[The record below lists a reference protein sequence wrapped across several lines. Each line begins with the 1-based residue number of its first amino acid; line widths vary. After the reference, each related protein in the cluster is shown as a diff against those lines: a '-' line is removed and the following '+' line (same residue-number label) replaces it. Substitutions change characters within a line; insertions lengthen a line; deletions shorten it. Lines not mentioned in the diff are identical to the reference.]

1 MTPLAKTSQTI
12 SAVGVPTALINK
24 AQPTGGVATESN
36 PHRCTSLPEPE
47 RQFGDDGR
55 HRLHSVATHH
65 VRRRHRGSGNKRSTP
80 NRTILGEFHKSEGT
94 ELAAT
99 VTTPST
105 QASLDSISQNSPV
118 VAGDVRK
125 GDHRGFD
132 EDAGDANVP
141 KDAIAVSRRCARA
154 LEFLHCAIFR
164 GRRDARRLIKEQP
177 LETTRGTSSRTTA
190 QPIIV
195 GEVRKKITKLR
206 ADKDRIKRARPSR
219 SSRSTGA

>member
-1 MTPLAKTSQTI
+1 MTPLARTSQTI
-12 SAVGVPTALINK
+12 NAVGVPTALINK

-47 RQFGDDGR
+47 RQLGDDGR

-132 EDAGDANVP
+132 EDAGDAERSEKRPP
-141 KDAIAVSRRCARA
+141 KVAAGYA
-154 LEFLHCAIFR
+154 H
-164 GRRDARRLIKEQP
+164 
-177 LETTRGTSSRTTA
+177 
-190 QPIIV
+190 
-195 GEVRKKITKLR
+195 RKMR
-206 ADKDRIKRARPSR
+206 SQYREGVRARWNFCTALSFADDGTP
-219 SSRSTGA
+219 GG